1 MNCNENLKKEIK
13 INPKDLYKI
22 STELILNIILKDG
35 SIIILD
41 ESIPSQE
48 INYLFNTNN
57 HNNHRNKIISI
68 NLNNSDT
75 NFNGETLEIN
85 ENKQNNNT
93 INNFYSQKIN
103 KKISSNEKI
112 VFNSQNP
119 QNKSISELVTE
130 KFQRKFQNFEDNSN
144 IPLKV
149 KTSVNSEINFNIKGN
164 EIKKKCSKSLL
175 RDFDELLLNFNDKK
189 KGLNNECINDISKK
203 KYKYYKKLNSRKNDR
218 LFLDDLTDVVTKTK
232 AIKYIGKNESKINST
247 INTEFNRNSL
257 MGNMNLTNKS
267 RLSFLKERNL
277 KKNKS
282 NNFYLLKNER
292 IITDIISP
300 PNQLCYNK
308 ISFK

>member
-1 MNCNENLKKEIK
+1 MNSNENSKKEIK

-48 INYLFNTNN
+48 INFLFNN
-57 HNNHRNKIISI
+57 NNHRNKNISI
-68 NLNNSDT
+68 NLNNSD

-85 ENKQNNNT
+85 ENKLNNNT

-130 KFQRKFQNFEDNSN
+130 KFQKKFQNSVDNSN
-144 IPLKV
+144 IARKV
-149 KTSVNSEINFNIKGN
+149 KTSVNSEININIKGN
-164 EIKKKCSKSLL
+164 ETKKKYSNSLL

-189 KGLNNECINDISKK
+189 KGLYNESINDISKK

-218 LFLDDLTDVVTKTK
+218 LFLDDLTGVSYNTK
-232 AIKYIGKNESKINST
+232 AIKYIGKNDSKINAT
-247 INTEFNRNSL
+247 INPDFNRNSIL
-257 MGNMNLTNKS
+257 GNMNLTNKS
-267 RLSFLKERNL
+267 RLSFLKERNF

-292 IITDIISP
+292 TMTDIISP
-300 PNQLCYNK
+300 PNHLCYNK

>member
-1 MNCNENLKKEIK
+1 MDSNENLKKEIK

-48 INYLFNTNN
+48 INLLFNN
-57 HNNHRNKIISI
+57 NNHRNKNISI
-68 NLNNSDT
+68 NLNNSD

-85 ENKQNNNT
+85 ENKLNNNT

-130 KFQRKFQNFEDNSN
+130 KFQKKFQNSVDNSN
-144 IPLKV
+144 MPRKV
-149 KTSVNSEINFNIKGN
+149 KTSVNSEININIKGN
-164 EIKKKCSKSLL
+164 ETKKKYSNSLL

-189 KGLNNECINDISKK
+189 KGLYNESINDISKK

-218 LFLDDLTDVVTKTK
+218 LFLDDLTGVSSNPK
-232 AIKYIGKNESKINST
+232 AIKYIGKNDSKINST
-247 INTEFNRNSL
+247 INTDFNRNSIL
-257 MGNMNLTNKS
+257 GNMNLTSKS

-292 IITDIISP
+292 TITDIISP
-300 PNQLCYNK
+300 PNHLCYNK

>member
-1 MNCNENLKKEIK
+1 MSYDENFKKEIK

-22 STELILNIILKDG
+22 SPELILNIILKDG

-41 ESIPSQE
+41 ESVPSQE
-48 INYLFNTNN
+48 INLLFNN
-57 HNNHRNKIISI
+57 NNHRNKNISI
-68 NLNNSDT
+68 NLNSSET

-85 ENKQNNNT
+85 ENKLNSNT
-93 INNFYSQKIN
+93 MNNFYSQKIN

-112 VFNSQNP
+112 IFNSENP

-130 KFQRKFQNFEDNSN
+130 KFQKKFQNSVDNS
-144 IPLKV
+144 IPRKV
-149 KTSVNSEINFNIKGN
+149 KTSVNSEINLNIKGN
-164 EIKKKCSKSLL
+164 EAKKKFSNNLI

-218 LFLDDLTDVVTKTK
+218 LFLDDLTDIMTNTKV
-232 AIKYIGKNESKINST
+232 IKYIGKNESKINST
-247 INTEFNRNSL
+247 INNDINRNSL
-257 MGNMNLTNKS
+257 IGNMNLSNKS
-267 RLSFLKERNL
+267 RLSFIKERNL

-282 NNFYLLKNER
+282 NNFYLLKNDR

-300 PNQLCYNK
+300 PNHLCFNK

>member
-1 MNCNENLKKEIK
+1 MTCNENLKKEIK

-41 ESIPSQE
+41 ESVPSQE
-48 INYLFNTNN
+48 INLLFNI
-57 HNNHRNKIISI
+57 NNHRNKNISI
-68 NLNNSDT
+68 NLNNSDI

-85 ENKQNNNT
+85 ENKQNSNT
-93 INNFYSQKIN
+93 MNNFYSQKIN

-112 VFNSQNP
+112 IFNSENP

-130 KFQRKFQNFEDNSN
+130 KFQKKFQNSLDNN
-144 IPLKV
+144 NMPRKV
-149 KTSVNSEINFNIKGN
+149 KTSLNSEINLNIKGN
-164 EIKKKCSKSLL
+164 EAKKKFSNNLI

-218 LFLDDLTDVVTKTK
+218 LFLDDLTDIMTNTK

-247 INTEFNRNSL
+247 INTDFNRNSL
-257 MGNMNLTNKS
+257 IGNMNLTNKS
-267 RLSFLKERNL
+267 RLSFIKERNR

-282 NNFYLLKNER
+282 NNFYLLKNDR

-300 PNQLCYNK
+300 PNHLCFNK

>member
-1 MNCNENLKKEIK
+1 MKYNENLKKEIK

-48 INYLFNTNN
+48 INLLFNTNN
-57 HNNHRNKIISI
+57 HRNKNISI
-68 NLNNSDT
+68 NFNSSDT
-75 NFNGETLEIN
+75 NFNGEILEIN

-112 VFNSQNP
+112 IFNSQNP

-130 KFQRKFQNFEDNSN
+130 KFQKKFQNSVDNSN
-144 IPLKV
+144 MPRKV
-149 KTSVNSEINFNIKGN
+149 KTSVNSEININIKGN
-164 EIKKKCSKSLL
+164 ETKKKNSNSLL

-189 KGLNNECINDISKK
+189 KGLNNERINDITKK
-203 KYKYYKKLNSRKNDR
+203 KYKYYKKLNSRKNER
-218 LFLDDLTDVVTKTK
+218 LLFDDLTGLSPKSKV
-232 AIKYIGKNESKINST
+232 IKYIGKNESKINST
-247 INTEFNRNSL
+247 INNDFNRNSL
-257 MGNMNLTNKS
+257 LGNMNLTNKG
-267 RLSFLKERNL
+267 RLSFIKERNL
-277 KKNKS
+277 RKNKS
-282 NNFYLLKNER
+282 NHFYLLKNDR

-300 PNQLCYNK
+300 PNHLCYNK

>member
-1 MNCNENLKKEIK
+1 MNCDENLKKEIK

-48 INYLFNTNN
+48 INLLFNTNN

-189 KGLNNECINDISKK
+189 KGLNNERINDITKK
-203 KYKYYKKLNSRKNDR
+203 KYKYYKKLNSRKNER
-218 LFLDDLTDVVTKTK
+218 LLFDDLTGLSPKSKV
-232 AIKYIGKNESKINST
+232 IKYIGKNESKINST
-247 INTEFNRNSL
+247 INTEFKRNSL

-292 IITDIISP
+292 TITDIISP
-300 PNQLCYNK
+300 PNHLCYNK

>member
-22 STELILNIILKDG
+22 STELILHITLKDG

-48 INYLFNTNN
+48 INSLFNN
-57 HNNHRNKIISI
+57 NNHRNKAYSI

-75 NFNGETLEIN
+75 NFNGEAFEIN
-85 ENKQNNNT
+85 ENKLNSNT

-112 VFNSQNP
+112 IFNSKNP

-130 KFQRKFQNFEDNSN
+130 KFQKKFQNSVDNSN
-144 IPLKV
+144 MPRKV
-149 KTSVNSEINFNIKGN
+149 KTSVNSEINLNIKGN
-164 EIKKKCSKSLL
+164 EDKKKYSNNILK
-175 RDFDELLLNFNDKK
+175 DFDELLLNFNDKK

-218 LFLDDLTDVVTKTK
+218 LFLDDLTGLTPSTK

-247 INTEFNRNSL
+247 INTDFNRNSL
-257 MGNMNLTNKS
+257 IGNMNLTNKS
-267 RLSFLKERNL
+267 RLSFIKERNI

-300 PNQLCYNK
+300 PNHLCYNK

>member
-1 MNCNENLKKEIK
+1 MTSNENLKKEIK

-48 INYLFNTNN
+48 INFLFNNN
-57 HNNHRNKIISI
+57 SNNNNLRNKNISI
-68 NLNNSDT
+68 NLNNSE
-75 NFNGETLEIN
+75 NFNAETLDLN
-85 ENKQNNNT
+85 SNT
-93 INNFYSQKIN
+93 MNNFYSQKIN
-103 KKISSNEKI
+103 KRLSANEKI

-130 KFQRKFQNFEDNSN
+130 KFQKKFQNSVDTGNM
-144 IPLKV
+144 PRKV
-149 KTSVNSEINFNIKGN
+149 KTSVNSEININIKGN
-164 EIKKKCSKSLL
+164 EAKKKYSNSLL

-189 KGLNNECINDISKK
+189 KGLNNEYINDISKK

-218 LFLDDLTDVVTKTK
+218 LFLDDFTGVSPNTK

-247 INTEFNRNSL
+247 INIDFNRNSII
-257 MGNMNLTNKS
+257 GNMNLTSKS

-282 NNFYLLKNER
+282 NNFYLLKNDR
-292 IITDIISP
+292 VITDIISP
-300 PNQLCYNK
+300 PNHLCYNK

>member
-22 STELILNIILKDG
+22 SPELILNIILKDG

-41 ESIPSQE
+41 ESVPSQE
-48 INYLFNTNN
+48 INLLFNN
-57 HNNHRNKIISI
+57 NNHRNKNISI
-68 NLNNSDT
+68 NLNSSET

-85 ENKQNNNT
+85 ENKLNSNT
-93 INNFYSQKIN
+93 MNNFYSQKIN

-112 VFNSQNP
+112 IFNSENP
-119 QNKSISELVTE
+119 QNKTISELVTE
-130 KFQRKFQNFEDNSN
+130 KFQKKFQNSVDNS
-144 IPLKV
+144 IPRKV
-149 KTSVNSEINFNIKGN
+149 KTSVNSEINLNIKGN
-164 EIKKKCSKSLL
+164 EAKKKFSNNLI

-218 LFLDDLTDVVTKTK
+218 LFLDDLTDIMTNTKV
-232 AIKYIGKNESKINST
+232 IKYIGKNESKINST
-247 INTEFNRNSL
+247 INNDINRNSL
-257 MGNMNLTNKS
+257 IGNMNLSNKS
-267 RLSFLKERNL
+267 RLSFIKERNL

-282 NNFYLLKNER
+282 NNFYLLKNDR

-300 PNQLCYNK
+300 PNHLCFNK

>member
-1 MNCNENLKKEIK
+1 MTSNENLKKEIK

-48 INYLFNTNN
+48 INFLFNNN
-57 HNNHRNKIISI
+57 NNNLRNKNISI
-68 NLNNSDT
+68 NLNNSD
-75 NFNGETLEIN
+75 NFNAETLDLN
-85 ENKQNNNT
+85 SNT
-93 INNFYSQKIN
+93 MNNFYSQKIN
-103 KKISSNEKI
+103 KRVSANEKI
-112 VFNSQNP
+112 VFNSQNS

-130 KFQRKFQNFEDNSN
+130 KFQKKFQNSVDTGNM
-144 IPLKV
+144 LRKV
-149 KTSVNSEINFNIKGN
+149 KTSVNSEININIKGN
-164 EIKKKCSKSLL
+164 EAKKKYSNSLL

-218 LFLDDLTDVVTKTK
+218 LFMDDLTGVPPNTK
-232 AIKYIGKNESKINST
+232 AIKYIGKNDSKINST
-247 INTEFNRNSL
+247 INIDFNRNSII
-257 MGNMNLTNKS
+257 GNMNLTSKS

-282 NNFYLLKNER
+282 NNFYLLKNDR
-292 IITDIISP
+292 VITDIISP
-300 PNQLCYNK
+300 PNHLCYNK

>member
-1 MNCNENLKKEIK
+1 MDSNENLKKEIK

-48 INYLFNTNN
+48 INLLFNN
-57 HNNHRNKIISI
+57 NNHRNKNISI
-68 NLNNSDT
+68 NLNNSD

-85 ENKQNNNT
+85 ENKLNNNT

-130 KFQRKFQNFEDNSN
+130 KFQKKFQNSADNSN
-144 IPLKV
+144 MPRKV
-149 KTSVNSEINFNIKGN
+149 KTSVNSEININIKGN
-164 EIKKKCSKSLL
+164 ETKKKNSNSLL

-189 KGLNNECINDISKK
+189 KGLYNESINDISKK

-218 LFLDDLTDVVTKTK
+218 LFLDDLTGLSPNTK

-247 INTEFNRNSL
+247 INIDLNRNSIL
-257 MGNMNLTNKS
+257 GNMNLTNKS

-292 IITDIISP
+292 VITDIISP
-300 PNQLCYNK
+300 PNHLCYNK

>member
-1 MNCNENLKKEIK
+1 MNCNENLKNEIK

-22 STELILNIILKDG
+22 SPELILNIILKDG

-41 ESIPSQE
+41 ESVPSQE
-48 INYLFNTNN
+48 INLLFNN
-57 HNNHRNKIISI
+57 NNHRNKNISI
-68 NLNNSDT
+68 NLNSSET

-85 ENKQNNNT
+85 ENKLNSNT
-93 INNFYSQKIN
+93 MNNFYSQKIN

-112 VFNSQNP
+112 IFNSENP

-130 KFQRKFQNFEDNSN
+130 KFQKKFQNSVDNS
-144 IPLKV
+144 IPRKV
-149 KTSVNSEINFNIKGN
+149 KTSVNSEINLNIKGN
-164 EIKKKCSKSLL
+164 EAKKKFSNNLI

-218 LFLDDLTDVVTKTK
+218 LFLDDLTDIMTNTKV
-232 AIKYIGKNESKINST
+232 IKYIGKNESKINST
-247 INTEFNRNSL
+247 INNDINRNSL
-257 MGNMNLTNKS
+257 IGNMNLSNKS
-267 RLSFLKERNL
+267 RLSFIKERNL

-282 NNFYLLKNER
+282 NNFYLLKNDR

-300 PNQLCYNK
+300 PNHLCFNK

>member
-1 MNCNENLKKEIK
+1 MDSNENLKKEIK

-48 INYLFNTNN
+48 INLLFNN
-57 HNNHRNKIISI
+57 NNHRNKNISI
-68 NLNNSDT
+68 NLNNSD

-85 ENKQNNNT
+85 ENKLNNNT
-93 INNFYSQKIN
+93 INNFYSQQIN

-130 KFQRKFQNFEDNSN
+130 KFQKKFQNSADNSN
-144 IPLKV
+144 MPRKV
-149 KTSVNSEINFNIKGN
+149 KTSVNSEININIKGN
-164 EIKKKCSKSLL
+164 ETKKKYSNSLL

-189 KGLNNECINDISKK
+189 KGLYNESINDISKK

-218 LFLDDLTDVVTKTK
+218 LFLDDLTGVSSNPK
-232 AIKYIGKNESKINST
+232 AIKYIGKNDSKINST
-247 INTEFNRNSL
+247 INTDFNRNSIL
-257 MGNMNLTNKS
+257 GNMNLTSKS

-292 IITDIISP
+292 TITDIISP
-300 PNQLCYNK
+300 PNHLCYNK

>member
-1 MNCNENLKKEIK
+1 MSYDENFKKEIK

-22 STELILNIILKDG
+22 STELILKIILKDG

-48 INYLFNTNN
+48 INLLFNTNE
-57 HNNHRNKIISI
+57 HRNNKISI

-75 NFNGETLEIN
+75 NFNCETLEIN
-85 ENKQNNNT
+85 ENKLNNNT
-93 INNFYSQKIN
+93 VNNFYSQKLN

-112 VFNSQNP
+112 IFNSQNP

-130 KFQRKFQNFEDNSN
+130 KFQKKFQNSEKNSN
-144 IPLKV
+144 MPRKV
-149 KTSVNSEINFNIKGN
+149 KTSVNSEININIKGN
-164 EIKKKCSKSLL
+164 EAKKKYPNSLL

-218 LFLDDLTDVVTKTK
+218 LFLDELTGVSPNTK

-247 INTEFNRNSL
+247 VNTEFNRNSL
-257 MGNMNLTNKS
+257 IGNMNLTNKS

-277 KKNKS
+277 KKNKI

-300 PNQLCYNK
+300 PNHLCYNK

>member
-1 MNCNENLKKEIK
+1 MTSNENLKKEIK

-48 INYLFNTNN
+48 INFLFNNN
-57 HNNHRNKIISI
+57 SNNLRNKNISI
-68 NLNNSDT
+68 NLNNSE
-75 NFNGETLEIN
+75 NFNAETLDLN
-85 ENKQNNNT
+85 SNT
-93 INNFYSQKIN
+93 MNNFYSQKIN
-103 KKISSNEKI
+103 KRLSANEKI

-130 KFQRKFQNFEDNSN
+130 KFQKKFQNSVDTGNM
-144 IPLKV
+144 PRKV
-149 KTSVNSEINFNIKGN
+149 KTSVNSEININIKGN
-164 EIKKKCSKSLL
+164 EAKKKYSNSLL

-189 KGLNNECINDISKK
+189 KGLNNEYINDISKK

-218 LFLDDLTDVVTKTK
+218 LFLDDFTGVSPNTK

-247 INTEFNRNSL
+247 INIDFNRNSII
-257 MGNMNLTNKS
+257 GNMNLTSKS

-282 NNFYLLKNER
+282 NNFYLLKNDR
-292 IITDIISP
+292 VITDIISP
-300 PNQLCYNK
+300 PNHLCYNK

>member
-1 MNCNENLKKEIK
+1 MNYNENLKKEIK
-13 INPKDLYKI
+13 INPKDLCKI

-48 INYLFNTNN
+48 INLLFNN
-57 HNNHRNKIISI
+57 NNHRNKNISI
-68 NLNNSDT
+68 NLNNSD

-85 ENKQNNNT
+85 ENKLNNNT
-93 INNFYSQKIN
+93 INNFYSQQIN

-130 KFQRKFQNFEDNSN
+130 KFQKKFQNSADNSN
-144 IPLKV
+144 MPRKV
-149 KTSVNSEINFNIKGN
+149 KTSVNSEININIKGN
-164 EIKKKCSKSLL
+164 ETKKKYSNSLL

-189 KGLNNECINDISKK
+189 KGLYNESINDISKK

-218 LFLDDLTDVVTKTK
+218 LFLDDLTGVSSNPK
-232 AIKYIGKNESKINST
+232 AIKYIGKNDSKINST
-247 INTEFNRNSL
+247 INTDFNRNSIL
-257 MGNMNLTNKS
+257 GNMNLTSKS

-292 IITDIISP
+292 TITDIISP
-300 PNQLCYNK
+300 PNHLCYNK

>member
-1 MNCNENLKKEIK
+1 MNSNENLKKEIK

-35 SIIILD
+35 SIIVLD

-48 INYLFNTNN
+48 INLLFNN
-57 HNNHRNKIISI
+57 NNHRNKNISI
-68 NLNNSDT
+68 NLNNSD

-85 ENKQNNNT
+85 ENKLNNNT
-93 INNFYSQKIN
+93 INNFYSQQIN

-130 KFQRKFQNFEDNSN
+130 KFQKKFQNSVDNSN
-144 IPLKV
+144 MPRKV
-149 KTSVNSEINFNIKGN
+149 KTSVNSEININIKGN
-164 EIKKKCSKSLL
+164 ETKKKYSNSLL

-189 KGLNNECINDISKK
+189 KGLYNESINDISKK

-218 LFLDDLTDVVTKTK
+218 LFLDDLTGVSSNPK
-232 AIKYIGKNESKINST
+232 AIKYIGKNDSKINST
-247 INTEFNRNSL
+247 INTDFNRNSIL
-257 MGNMNLTNKS
+257 GNMNLTSKS

-292 IITDIISP
+292 TITDIISP
-300 PNQLCYNK
+300 PNHLCYNK

>member
-22 STELILNIILKDG
+22 SPELILNIILKDG

-41 ESIPSQE
+41 ESVPSQE
-48 INYLFNTNN
+48 INLLFNN
-57 HNNHRNKIISI
+57 NNHRNKNISI
-68 NLNNSDT
+68 NLNSSET

-85 ENKQNNNT
+85 ENKLNSNT
-93 INNFYSQKIN
+93 MNNFYSQKIN

-112 VFNSQNP
+112 IFNSENP

-130 KFQRKFQNFEDNSN
+130 KFQKKFQNSVDNS
-144 IPLKV
+144 IPRKV
-149 KTSVNSEINFNIKGN
+149 KTSVNSEINLNIKGN
-164 EIKKKCSKSLL
+164 EAKKKFSNNLI

-218 LFLDDLTDVVTKTK
+218 LFLDDLTDIMTNTKV
-232 AIKYIGKNESKINST
+232 IKYIGKNESKINST
-247 INTEFNRNSL
+247 INNDINRNSL
-257 MGNMNLTNKS
+257 IGNMNLSNKS
-267 RLSFLKERNL
+267 RLSFIKERNL

-282 NNFYLLKNER
+282 NNFYLLKNDR

-300 PNQLCYNK
+300 PNHLCFNK

>member
-1 MNCNENLKKEIK
+1 MDSNENLKKEIK

-48 INYLFNTNN
+48 INLLFNN
-57 HNNHRNKIISI
+57 NNHRNKNISI
-68 NLNNSDT
+68 NLNNLD

-85 ENKQNNNT
+85 ENKLNNNT

-130 KFQRKFQNFEDNSN
+130 KFQKKFQNSVDNSN
-144 IPLKV
+144 MPRKV
-149 KTSVNSEINFNIKGN
+149 KTSVNSEININIKGN
-164 EIKKKCSKSLL
+164 ETKKKYSNSLL

-189 KGLNNECINDISKK
+189 KGLYNESINDISKK

-218 LFLDDLTDVVTKTK
+218 LFLDDITGVSSNTK
-232 AIKYIGKNESKINST
+232 AIKYIGKNDSNINST
-247 INTEFNRNSL
+247 INTDFNRNSIL
-257 MGNMNLTNKS
+257 GNMNLTSKS

-292 IITDIISP
+292 TITDIISP
-300 PNQLCYNK
+300 PNHLCYNK

>member
-1 MNCNENLKKEIK
+1 MDSNENLKKEIK

-48 INYLFNTNN
+48 INLLFNN
-57 HNNHRNKIISI
+57 NNHRNKNISI
-68 NLNNSDT
+68 NLNNSD

-85 ENKQNNNT
+85 ENKLNNNT
-93 INNFYSQKIN
+93 INNFYSQQIN

-119 QNKSISELVTE
+119 QNKSISDLVTE
-130 KFQRKFQNFEDNSN
+130 KFQKRFQNSVDNSHM
-144 IPLKV
+144 PRKV
-149 KTSVNSEINFNIKGN
+149 KTSVNSEININIKGN
-164 EIKKKCSKSLL
+164 ETKKKYSNSLL

-189 KGLNNECINDISKK
+189 KGLNNERINDITKK
-203 KYKYYKKLNSRKNDR
+203 KYKYYKKLNTRKNDK
-218 LFLDDLTDVVTKTK
+218 LFLDDLTGASSNTK
-232 AIKYIGKNESKINST
+232 AIKYIGKNDSKINSK
-247 INTEFNRNSL
+247 INTDFNRNSIL
-257 MGNMNLTNKS
+257 GNMNLTSKS

-292 IITDIISP
+292 TITDIISP
-300 PNQLCYNK
+300 PNHLCYNK

>member
-1 MNCNENLKKEIK
+1 MDSNENLKKEIK

-48 INYLFNTNN
+48 INLLFNN
-57 HNNHRNKIISI
+57 NNHRNKNISI
-68 NLNNSDT
+68 NLNNLD

-85 ENKQNNNT
+85 ENKLNNNT

-130 KFQRKFQNFEDNSN
+130 KFQKKFQNSVDNSN
-144 IPLKV
+144 MPRKV
-149 KTSVNSEINFNIKGN
+149 KTSVNSEININIKGN
-164 EIKKKCSKSLL
+164 ETKKKYSNSLL

-189 KGLNNECINDISKK
+189 KGLYNESINDISKK

-218 LFLDDLTDVVTKTK
+218 LFLDDITGVSSNTK
-232 AIKYIGKNESKINST
+232 AIKYIGKNDSKINST
-247 INTEFNRNSL
+247 INTDFNRNSIL
-257 MGNMNLTNKS
+257 GNMNLTSKS

-292 IITDIISP
+292 TITDIISP
-300 PNQLCYNK
+300 PNHLCYNK

>member
-35 SIIILD
+35 SIILLD

-48 INYLFNTNN
+48 ISLLFNNN
-57 HNNHRNKIISI
+57 KHRNKNISI

-130 KFQRKFQNFEDNSN
+130 KFQ
-144 IPLKV
+144 
-149 KTSVNSEINFNIKGN
+149 
-164 EIKKKCSKSLL
+164 KK
-175 RDFDELLLNFNDKK
+175 
-189 KGLNNECINDISKK
+189 ISK
-203 KYKYYKKLNSRKNDR
+203 
-218 LFLDDLTDVVTKTK
+218 
-232 AIKYIGKNESKINST
+232 
-247 INTEFNRNSL
+247 
-257 MGNMNLTNKS
+257 
-267 RLSFLKERNL
+267 
-277 KKNKS
+277 
-282 NNFYLLKNER
+282 
-292 IITDIISP
+292 
-300 PNQLCYNK
+300 
-308 ISFK
+308 

>member
-1 MNCNENLKKEIK
+1 MDSNENLKKEIK

-48 INYLFNTNN
+48 INLLFNN
-57 HNNHRNKIISI
+57 NNHRNKNISI
-68 NLNNSDT
+68 NLNNSD

-85 ENKQNNNT
+85 ENKLNNNT

-130 KFQRKFQNFEDNSN
+130 KFQKKFQNSADNSN
-144 IPLKV
+144 MPRKV
-149 KTSVNSEINFNIKGN
+149 KTSVNSEININIKGN
-164 EIKKKCSKSLL
+164 ETKKKYSNSLL

-189 KGLNNECINDISKK
+189 KGLYNESINDISKK

-218 LFLDDLTDVVTKTK
+218 LFLDDLTGVSSNPK
-232 AIKYIGKNESKINST
+232 AIKYIGKNDSKINST
-247 INTEFNRNSL
+247 INTDFNRNSIL
-257 MGNMNLTNKS
+257 GNMNLTNKS

-292 IITDIISP
+292 TITDIISP
-300 PNQLCYNK
+300 PNHLCYNK

>member
-1 MNCNENLKKEIK
+1 MNSNQNLKKEIK

-22 STELILNIILKDG
+22 SAELILNIILKDG

-48 INYLFNTNN
+48 INLLFNNN
-57 HNNHRNKIISI
+57 IHRNKNISI

-75 NFNGETLEIN
+75 NYNGETLEIN
-85 ENKQNNNT
+85 ENKINNNT

-103 KKISSNEKI
+103 RKISGNEKI
-112 VFNSQNP
+112 IFNSLNP
-119 QNKSISELVTE
+119 QDKSISDLVTE
-130 KFQRKFQNFEDNSN
+130 KFQKKIRNSIDNN
-144 IPLKV
+144 NMPRKV
-149 KTSVNSEINFNIKGN
+149 KTSVNSEININIKGN
-164 EIKKKCSKSLL
+164 ETKKKNSNSLL

-189 KGLNNECINDISKK
+189 KGLNNENINDISKK

-218 LFLDDLTDVVTKTK
+218 LFLDDLTGVSPNTK

-247 INTEFNRNSL
+247 INTEYNRNSII
-257 MGNMNLTNKS
+257 GNMNITNKS
-267 RLSFLKERNL
+267 RLSFLKERYL

-282 NNFYLLKNER
+282 NNFYLLKNDR

-300 PNQLCYNK
+300 PNHLCYNK
-308 ISFK
+308 ISFI

>member
-1 MNCNENLKKEIK
+1 MNCDENLKKEIK

-68 NLNNSDT
+68 NLNNSD

-85 ENKQNNNT
+85 ENKLNNNT

-189 KGLNNECINDISKK
+189 KGLNNERINDI
-203 KYKYYKKLNSRKNDR
+203 
-218 LFLDDLTDVVTKTK
+218 T
-232 AIKYIGKNESKINST
+232 
-247 INTEFNRNSL
+247 
-257 MGNMNLTNKS
+257 
-267 RLSFLKERNL
+267 
-277 KKNKS
+277 KKNI
-282 NNFYLLKNER
+282 NIIKN
-292 IITDIISP
+292 
-300 PNQLCYNK
+300 
-308 ISFK
+308 

>member
-1 MNCNENLKKEIK
+1 MNSNENSKKEIK

-48 INYLFNTNN
+48 INFLFNN
-57 HNNHRNKIISI
+57 NNHRNKNISI
-68 NLNNSDT
+68 NLNNSD

-85 ENKQNNNT
+85 ENKLNNNT

-130 KFQRKFQNFEDNSN
+130 KFQKKFQNSVDNSN
-144 IPLKV
+144 MARKV
-149 KTSVNSEINFNIKGN
+149 KTSVNSEININIKGN
-164 EIKKKCSKSLL
+164 ETKKKYSNSLL

-189 KGLNNECINDISKK
+189 KGLNNESINDISKK

-218 LFLDDLTDVVTKTK
+218 LFLDDLTGVSYNTK
-232 AIKYIGKNESKINST
+232 AIKYIGKNDSKINAT
-247 INTEFNRNSL
+247 INPDFNRNSIL
-257 MGNMNLTNKS
+257 GNMNLTNKS
-267 RLSFLKERNL
+267 RLSFLKERNF

-292 IITDIISP
+292 TMTDIISP
-300 PNQLCYNK
+300 PNHLCYNK

>member
-22 STELILNIILKDG
+22 SPELILNIILKDG

-41 ESIPSQE
+41 ESVPSQE
-48 INYLFNTNN
+48 INLLFNN
-57 HNNHRNKIISI
+57 NNHRNKNISI
-68 NLNNSDT
+68 NLNSSET

-85 ENKQNNNT
+85 ENKLNSNT
-93 INNFYSQKIN
+93 MNNFYSQKIN

-112 VFNSQNP
+112 IFNSENP

-130 KFQRKFQNFEDNSN
+130 KFQKKFQNSVDNS
-144 IPLKV
+144 IPRKV
-149 KTSVNSEINFNIKGN
+149 KTSVNSEINLNIKGN
-164 EIKKKCSKSLL
+164 EAKKKFSNNLI

-203 KYKYYKKLNSRKNDR
+203 KSKYYKKLNSRKNDR
-218 LFLDDLTDVVTKTK
+218 LFLDDLTGVSPNTK

-257 MGNMNLTNKS
+257 IGNMNLTNKS
-267 RLSFLKERNL
+267 RLSFLKERKL

-282 NNFYLLKNER
+282 NNFYLLKNDR

-300 PNQLCYNK
+300 PNHLCYNK

>member
-22 STELILNIILKDG
+22 SLELILNIILKDG

-41 ESIPSQE
+41 ESVPSQE
-48 INYLFNTNN
+48 INLLFNN
-57 HNNHRNKIISI
+57 NNHRNKNISI
-68 NLNNSDT
+68 NLNNSET

-85 ENKQNNNT
+85 ENKLNSNT
-93 INNFYSQKIN
+93 MNNFYSQKIN

-112 VFNSQNP
+112 IFNSENP

-130 KFQRKFQNFEDNSN
+130 KFQKKFQNSVDNSSM
-144 IPLKV
+144 PRKV
-149 KTSVNSEINFNIKGN
+149 KTSVNSEINLNIKGN
-164 EIKKKCSKSLL
+164 EAKKKFSNNLI

-218 LFLDDLTDVVTKTK
+218 LFLDDLTGIMTNTK

-247 INTEFNRNSL
+247 INTDFNRNSL
-257 MGNMNLTNKS
+257 IGNMNLTNKS
-267 RLSFLKERNL
+267 RLSFIKERNL

-282 NNFYLLKNER
+282 NNFYLLKNDR

-300 PNQLCYNK
+300 PNYLCFNK

>member
-22 STELILNIILKDG
+22 SPELILNIILKDG

-41 ESIPSQE
+41 ESVPSQE
-48 INYLFNTNN
+48 INLLFNN
-57 HNNHRNKIISI
+57 NNHRNKNISI
-68 NLNNSDT
+68 NLNSSET

-85 ENKQNNNT
+85 ENKLNSNT
-93 INNFYSQKIN
+93 MNNFYSQKIN

-112 VFNSQNP
+112 IFNSENP

-130 KFQRKFQNFEDNSN
+130 KFQKKFQNSVDNS
-144 IPLKV
+144 IPRKV
-149 KTSVNSEINFNIKGN
+149 KTSVNSEINLNIKGN
-164 EIKKKCSKSLL
+164 EAKKKFSNNLI

-218 LFLDDLTDVVTKTK
+218 LFLDDLTGVSPNTK

-257 MGNMNLTNKS
+257 IGNMNLTNKS

-282 NNFYLLKNER
+282 NNFYLLKNDR

-300 PNQLCYNK
+300 PNHLCFNK